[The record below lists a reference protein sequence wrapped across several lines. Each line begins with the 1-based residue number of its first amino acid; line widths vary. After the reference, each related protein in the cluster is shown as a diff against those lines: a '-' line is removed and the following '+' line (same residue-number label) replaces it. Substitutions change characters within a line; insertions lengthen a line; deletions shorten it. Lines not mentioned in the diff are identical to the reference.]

1 MHHGGATARSSS
13 GRLLAT
19 MPLSLKKGHASG
31 RMLAL
36 GREFTGVSRGSDDLR
51 HRADGAEE
59 RDACLHEE
67 GKMKCDLKVNGGARG
82 RGEKLGATVAV
93 AFSAGGDGQ
102 AE

>member
-1 MHHGGATARSSS
+1 MHHGGATAQSSS

-36 GREFTGVSRGSDDLR
+36 GREFAGVSRGSDGLR
-51 HRADGAEE
+51 RRARRAEE

-67 GKMKCDLKVNGGARG
+67 GKMKCDLKV
-82 RGEKLGATVAV
+82 KLGATVAV

-102 AE
+102 AERPVGV